1 MWDTI
6 PSSSGESLWYGQQR
20 RIFEALYTSVQYAYG
35 MQVEGDIIEF
45 GTMTGDTAAVLAEAI
60 AACDRLLAPGY
71 GPIHGAPKTLWLL
84 DSFLGLPEIGMEADR
99 ASPHVRAGIW
109 QPASCCGISRG
120 ELSARVGRH
129 LGGDRTRIIA
139 GWYKDTVPM
148 IPESS
153 RFACI
158 HIDCD
163 LYASTIDA
171 LDPLFARGQVAEG
184 AVILFDDWN
193 CNRASPVHGER
204 LAWEQL
210 VARYHIRSSD
220 EGRYGMAAHR
230 FIVHGYGAASRGK
243 CVESARTDTT
253 ELAELRAEVAA
264 LRAAMTP
271 PSLGLMVMLRRC
283 SAALRQFRW

>member
-1 MWDTI
+1 MNI
-6 PSSSGESLWYGQQR
+6 SSGACESLWHVQQR
-20 RIFEALYTSVQYAYG
+20 QTFEALYTSVQYAYG

-45 GTMTGDTAAVLAEAI
+45 GTMSGDTAVVLAEAI

-71 GPIHGAPKTLWLL
+71 GPVHGAPKMLWLL
-84 DSFLGLPEIGMEADR
+84 DSFLGLPEIGAESDR
-99 ASPHVRAGIW
+99 ASPHVLAGIW
-109 QPASCCGISRG
+109 QPTSCRGISRD
-120 ELSARVGRH
+120 ELAARVARH
-129 LGGDRTRIIA
+129 LGSDRTRIIA
-139 GWYKDTVPM
+139 GWYKDTVPA
-148 IPESS
+148 IPGPI

-163 LYASTIDA
+163 LYASTMDA

-193 CNRASPVHGER
+193 CNRASPLHGER
-204 LAWEQL
+204 LAWDQL
-210 VARYHIRSSD
+210 VSRYRIRCSD

-230 FIVHGYGAASRGK
+230 FIVHSYGADSPGK
-243 CVESARTDTT
+243 CFETARDNAA

-271 PSLGLMVMLRRC
+271 PSAPLMVMWRRC
-283 SAALRQFRW
+283 VTALRQFGR